1 MQKTLTRIIGEG
13 TAWTTVSTILVKVV
27 SLTTIF
33 IMLRTL
39 SVYEYGVAELAIAAV
54 GFFSI
59 FQLPGLTSVVVADI
73 GVEKGKGNI
82 SLAKGLF
89 WSYVRLASLMAV
101 LAAAILFFGAEAIAT
116 FYPEHIASYFRIL
129 AWLFPL
135 SVVGTS
141 FGALFAITFR
151 YFEQSLSTLLQE
163 SIKLIV
169 MVVGF
174 SFFHLKV
181 EAVLYGMVISQA
193 LTFLLLLVSAVRA
206 YQSLGREPATH
217 VSLWRTIYEH
227 GKWSIFSTYVGSLG
241 NNIRTYLVKVFL
253 GTEAVAL
260 MAVATGLIGHTS
272 ALFPIGSVVAPI
284 IPQYISDKERFLR
297 IITKA
302 VKYQVIGYGVL
313 AIVAATLFPPIIVG
327 LFPKYEAAIPLYRI
341 MLFSLLPV
349 GVMSVFT
356 AVFFAFRAQRNLFFA
371 IIMKTFYSTV
381 FTAIGA
387 SIFFL
392 HGVALAYVCTLYL
405 YAFERYRRVRVLVPT
420 YHPRALDFFRFDD
433 LDQIILGKMR
443 GSLLRI
449 FLPFL
454 KKKI

>member
-1 MQKTLTRIIGEG
+1 MSKTLTRIIGEG
-13 TAWTTVSTILVKVV
+13 AAWTTASAILVKVV

-54 GFFSI
+54 GFLSI

-73 GVEKGKGNI
+73 GVEKGRGNI

-89 WSYVRLASLMAV
+89 WSYVRLASLMAL
-101 LAAAILFFGAEAIAT
+101 LATAILFFGAEAIAT

-129 AWLFPL
+129 AWSFPL

-141 FGALFAITFR
+141 FGALFSVTFR

-163 SIKLIV
+163 SIKLVVI
-169 MVVGF
+169 VVGF
-174 SFFHLKV
+174 TVFQLKV
-181 EAVLYGMVISQA
+181 EAVLYGMVLSQA
-193 LTFLLLLVSAVRA
+193 FTFLLLLVFAIRA
-206 YQSLGREPATH
+206 YQSLGHESASH
-217 VSLWRTIYEH
+217 VSLLRTIYEH

-241 NNIRTYLVKVFL
+241 NNVRTYLVKLFL

-260 MAVATGLIGHTS
+260 LSVALGLVGHTS

-302 VKYQVIGYGVL
+302 VKYQVIGYGAL
-313 AIVAATLFPPIIVG
+313 AVVAAVLFPPIIVW
-327 LFPKYEAAIPLYRI
+327 LFPKYEAAIPLYRF
-341 MLFSLLPV
+341 MLIGLLPM
-349 GVMSVFT
+349 GVMSIFT
-356 AVFFAFRAQRNLFFA
+356 AVFFAFRMQRNLFFA
-371 IIMKTFYSTV
+371 VVVKVFYLTT

-387 SIFFL
+387 LTFYLPGI
-392 HGVALAYVCTLYL
+392 ALAHVCTMYL
-405 YAFERYRRVRVLVPT
+405 YAFERYRRVRVLIPSYRLRRVEFFT
-420 YHPRALDFFRFDD
+420 YDELDRVILDKFREAIKRALPFSRF
-433 LDQIILGKMR
+433 
-443 GSLLRI
+443 
-449 FLPFL
+449 
-454 KKKI
+454 

>member
-1 MQKTLTRIIGEG
+1 MSKTLTRIIGEG
-13 TAWTTVSTILVKVV
+13 TAWTTVSTVLVKVV

-54 GFFSI
+54 GFFGI

-73 GVEKGKGNI
+73 GVEKGRGNI

-101 LAAAILFFGAEAIAT
+101 LATTILFFGAEAIAT

-141 FGALFAITFR
+141 FGALFSVTFR

-169 MVVGF
+169 IVIGF
-174 SFFHLKV
+174 TVFQLKV
-181 EAVLYGMVISQA
+181 EAVLYGMVLGQA
-193 LTFLLLLVSAVRA
+193 LTFLLLLVCAVRA
-206 YQSLGREPATH
+206 YQSLGHEPASH

-241 NNIRTYLVKVFL
+241 NNVRTYLVKLFL

-272 ALFPIGSVVAPI
+272 AFLPIGNVVTPI
-284 IPQYISDKERFLR
+284 IPQYVSDTGRFLR
-297 IITKA
+297 IISKA
-302 VKYQVIGYGVL
+302 VKYQVIGYGFL
-313 AIVAATLFPPIIVG
+313 IIVAAIVFPPIIVW
-327 LFPKYEAAIPLYRI
+327 LFPKYEMAIPLYRI
-341 MLFSLLPV
+341 MLLGLLPV
-349 GVMSVFT
+349 GAMSVFT
-356 AVFFAFRAQRNLFFA
+356 AIFFALRAQRNLFFA
-371 IIMKTFYSTV
+371 VVIKTLYFSV
-381 FTAIGA
+381 FTALGA
-387 SIFFL
+387 YAFGL
-392 HGVALAYVCTLYL
+392 TGVAIAYVLTVYV
-405 YAFERYRRVRVLVPT
+405 YALERYRQVQILVPAYRVRLSHFFT
-420 YHPRALDFFRFDD
+420 YDELDRVILDKFREAV
-433 LDQIILGKMR
+433 KR
-443 GSLLRI
+443 G
-449 FLPFL
+449 LPFL
-454 KKKI
+454 RL